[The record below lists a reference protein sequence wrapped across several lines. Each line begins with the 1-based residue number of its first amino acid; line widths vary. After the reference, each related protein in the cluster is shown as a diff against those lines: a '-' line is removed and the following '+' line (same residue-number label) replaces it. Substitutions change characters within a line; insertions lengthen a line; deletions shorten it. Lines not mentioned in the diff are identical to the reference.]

1 MLISLQSDLAE
12 LITSGSD
19 NRLICKHNGLNG
31 YGCSALP
38 RDVIAL
44 GSCTCS
50 SPTHRGITAAE
61 RTLETLRNADA
72 ESAEAFHD
80 ESERLCQSIRDR
92 LAKLL
97 QIPESIDIALTPSG
111 TDVELLALALTR
123 LRARRLHAQQPVAQS
138 KRGIVNIVVG
148 PSEVGS
154 GTPIASAGQHYDT
167 LLPSGQQA
175 SCNEPV
181 CQSLC
186 DDVDIQTVDVRDA
199 HGQMLPE
206 SMIDSMVIEIVGKA
220 IDQEQHVLL
229 HIVAQNKTGM
239 HAPTLD
245 CVTRI
250 TRDFPDDVTVV
261 VDAAQGRISRQGLRE
276 ALKRNY
282 LVFITGSKFYGGPP
296 FAGCLMVPP
305 ALQPR
310 PEESLDEKCW
320 PAGLADYLTAAE
332 VPPHWRT
339 IRERLGQWI
348 NVGAMLRWSAA
359 LEEIQAYYDVSDH
372 ARLKIMR
379 CFEAAVPETFSQGDG
394 IELMPVFAPIEDPHQ
409 ERLLESKTTV
419 FGFRVR
425 IDGKL
430 LDRAT
435 LRKWHQRI
443 NLPIET
449 TDSPDRSALE
459 ACYHLG
465 QPVPFADGSSAL
477 RIALGGAMIV
487 RIATDESIGNDLT
500 ARLDWLKTQ
509 LLRLRTKLQYLIAE
523 ANAIEAA
530 N

>member
-19 NRLICKHNGLNG
+19 NRLICKPNGLNG

-38 RDVIAL
+38 RDVVAL

-50 SPTHRGITAAE
+50 SPTERGISAAE
-61 RTLETLRNADA
+61 RTLEALRDA
-72 ESAEAFHD
+72 EAQSEQFFRDRSEAIC
-80 ESERLCQSIRDR
+80 ESIRDR

-97 QIPESIDIALTPSG
+97 HVPESIDIALTPSG

-123 LRARRLHAQQPVAQS
+123 LRARRLRQRQTVAQA
-138 KRGIVNIVVG
+138 KRRIVNIIVG
-148 PSEVGS
+148 PTEVGS

-175 SCNEPV
+175 DCKTPV
-181 CQSLC
+181 CKFLC
-186 DDVDIQTVDVRDA
+186 EDVEVYPVDVRDA

-206 SMIDSMVIEIVGKA
+206 CVIDSMVTEAVANA

-229 HIVAQNKTGM
+229 HVVAHNKTGM
-239 HAPTLD
+239 HAPTLE

-250 TRDFPDDVTVV
+250 TRDFPEDVTVV

-276 ALKRNY
+276 ALKRDY
-282 LVFITGSKFYGGPP
+282 LVILTGSKFYGGPP
-296 FAGCLMVPP
+296 FAGCLMVAP

-310 PEESLDEKCW
+310 AEETLDETCW

-332 VPPHWRT
+332 VPQHWQA
-339 IRERLGQWI
+339 IRARVGQWI

-359 LEEIQAYYDVSDH
+359 LEEIQAYYEVSDLD
-372 ARLKIMR
+372 RLRILR
-379 CFEAAVPETFSQGDG
+379 CFEAAVPETFSDCDG
-394 IELMPVFAPIEDPHQ
+394 IELMPVFAPLEDPHQ

-425 IDGKL
+425 IGNKL
-430 LDRAT
+430 LDRTT
-435 LRKWHQRI
+435 LRQWHQQL
-443 NLPIET
+443 NLP
-449 TDSPDRSALE
+449 LE
-459 ACYHLG
+459 APDAADPLATETCFHLG

-477 RIALGGAMIV
+477 RIALGGAMVV
-487 RIATDESIGNDLT
+487 RIATDESIGADLT
-500 ARLDWLKTQ
+500 ERLDWLKTQ
-509 LLRLRTKLQYLIAE
+509 LLRLRTKLQSLVARE
-523 ANAIEAA
+523 DAIQAA